1 MGEYTEKD
9 LDQVRGGVDPRF
21 VSQSIP
27 EANAQVDELTE
38 EQLMGV
44 FGGIPYEYAADLA
57 KENEEAY
64 RAAAIER
71 ALEAEINSGDESA
84 TVSNGAMRR

>member
-64 RAAAIER
+64 RTAAIDR
-71 ALEAEINSGDESA
+71 AIAEMEKGDDSA